1 MTGRVK
7 GGRGYLLI
15 ENRHSPVPLTFRLAN
30 GEVLVIA
37 AGETAELPTLTCC
50 HCNCTVVLHPTRA
63 RPRAWCR
70 KCNAYCCE
78 SPGCNRDCTPTDLC
92 IDLALKHSRTGTDF
106 LGRAKDG
113 TPLFDRALA
122 ERERIF

>member
-1 MTGRVK
+1 MRGRVR
-7 GGRGYLLI
+7 GGQGYLLI
-15 ENRHSPVPLTFRLAN
+15 ENRHSPVPLTLRLAN
-30 GEVLVIA
+30 GETLLIA

-50 HCNCTVVLHPTRA
+50 HCNCTVVLHPQRA

-78 SPGCNRDCTPTDLC
+78 APGCNTECTPTLLC
-92 IDLALKHSRTGTDF
+92 VDLAQKHADTGQDF

-113 TPLFDRALA
+113 SPLFDRRYADA
-122 ERERIF
+122 ARIF